1 MAAARGGTSGETSP
15 WQPRLSRP
23 PALLRQVAEETQAF
37 QQGGHTDR
45 PRTTASRPLALAQ
58 LAAAG
63 PREPQPRRCH
73 HRRSRGSAPAC
84 CSSQAFPGCKTTDGG
99 SGKAPEP
106 VATMGPGSHPAVTS
120 SPGRVRRPAPS
131 GPESTPASRC
141 PRREHVASPRGHGDG
156 RVTRPPPTSPVSSR
170 MGNGG
175 PLTAFPGSRPGCGH
189 IPPTAPVRLR
199 KCWSGLTAIRDAEE

>member
-45 PRTTASRPLALAQ
+45 PRTTASRPLAVAQ

-120 SPGRVRRPAPS
+120 SRGGSGVQHPPGLSPHLLPAVLDGSTWLLRVDTGSVGSLAHLQPPLF
-131 GPESTPASRC
+131 P
-141 PRREHVASPRGHGDG
+141 HGWATEG
-156 RVTRPPPTSPVSSR
+156 R
-170 MGNGG
+170 
-175 PLTAFPGSRPGCGH
+175 
-189 IPPTAPVRLR
+189 
-199 KCWSGLTAIRDAEE
+199 